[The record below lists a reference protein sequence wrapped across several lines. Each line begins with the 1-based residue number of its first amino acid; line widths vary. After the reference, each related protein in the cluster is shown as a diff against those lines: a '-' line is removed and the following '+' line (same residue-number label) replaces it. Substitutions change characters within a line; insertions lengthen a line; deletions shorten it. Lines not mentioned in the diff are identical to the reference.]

1 MKKRILVLLTVVA
14 LVVVMLAPVALA
26 ITKKC
31 SASPC
36 YGTNKDDTL
45 TERRGVNDE
54 IFGLR
59 GDDIIRAG
67 LVVGENLHERHP
79 RLGPDT
85 DILRGGRGSD
95 RLKSDDLEGRDM
107 LYGGRGRDVCIIDTG
122 DRARG
127 CEKVKRV
134 SFIA

>member
-14 LVVVMLAPVALA
+14 LVVVLLAPVALA
-26 ITKKC
+26 ITKTC

-45 TERRGVNDE
+45 TERRAVNDE
-54 IFGLR
+54 IIGLQ
-59 GDDIIRAG
+59 GDDTIRAG
-67 LVVGENLHERHP
+67 LVPRERFAE
-79 RLGPDT
+79 GPDT
-85 DILRGGRGSD
+85 DILRGKRGSD
-95 RLKSDDLEGRDM
+95 RLKSDDLEGRDE

>member
-1 MKKRILVLLTVVA
+1 MRRTVLLMVSIA
-14 LVVVMLAPVALA
+14 LGVLFVSGVALA
-26 ITKKC
+26 VTKTC
-31 SASPC
+31 SSSPC

-45 TERRGVNDE
+45 TERRAVNDE
-54 IFGLR
+54 IIGLQ
-59 GDDIIRAG
+59 GDDTIRAG
-67 LVVGENLHERHP
+67 LVPRERFAE
-79 RLGPDT
+79 GPDT

-107 LYGGRGRDVCIIDTG
+107 LYGGRGRDVCIIDFG

-134 SFIA
+134 SFRA

>member
-1 MKKRILVLLTVVA
+1 VRRTVLLMVSIA
-14 LVVVMLAPVALA
+14 LGVLFVSGVALA
-26 ITKKC
+26 LTKTC

-36 YGTNKDDTL
+36 DGTNKDDTL

-95 RLKSDDLEGRDM
+95 RLKSDDLEGRDE
-107 LYGGRGRDVCIIDTG
+107 LDGGRGRDVCIIDTG